1 MKRRCLLLVCTLIAF
16 ALVSSVFVLGQGTD
30 LGTIRGT
37 VTDSSGAL
45 IPNARVTITDQA
57 TGTPRLTTTNSHG
70 EYQIFGLP
78 SGVYKVTISMQGM
91 ATQDITGVTLTG
103 SDVVSAN
110 AVLKVSTAKEEVIVT
125 AEAPIINTADQTI
138 TATISNR
145 EVIDLP
151 RDSRD
156 VYSFLY
162 LNPNITQGT
171 DDGTYKFLGFQSY
184 GANFTLDG
192 QRATNTVFGEPTTS
206 QPSLEAVAEVNVL
219 SNNFSAEYAGISNI
233 RVTTKRGTS
242 EFHGSVFYNNKNSA
256 LAAWQ
261 IQDKEGLADFVP
273 NDFQSKYP
281 TPYFNYNDVGGS
293 FGGPIPKLKRTWFFT
308 SYERNYSRS
317 PVGVSNNKL
326 PHPTLWGGDFSLLI
340 DPEVV
345 APDPQPLLPDV
356 PAGITLT
363 ANEIANNTWGGLGQ
377 QFVSI
382 PSRLVDSNV
391 QQLIAQYFPKISP
404 SVQIN
409 TSNGRILQRFQTL
422 LPGGYTRDLG
432 TFRVD
437 HDFSDKDRVYVV
449 YEAQAR
455 VGTGSSVVSPFTG
468 LGLTQTDTRDNTVS
482 VSYVRTIHNNLI
494 NEARGGFNRENRV
507 THSNTTLEGFLSGIG
522 FDSSAIAAYGAVV
535 GEDQLK
541 THGHPQISYG
551 STYQGFTS
559 GGRNT
564 QRELSQ
570 YPTTFGDTL
579 TWVINNH
586 SLKMGADFVRNVG
599 WDGFASGRGNPRGTM
614 TYTNPTACA
623 GTCNDATTDP
633 FAEFILGLPPTTTT
647 YIAQPRPPMDVHN
660 WEQGYFFQDDWK
672 ATSKLTL
679 NLGLRYELVSPY
691 VDKNDIM
698 LNFDPTF
705 NNNTGRFVVGSD
717 KTAQYLDS
725 RFTSGVLLPLVT
737 ASQSGLGI
745 GRGLVRTDKNN
756 FAPRVGVAWR
766 LGEKSVVRGGYGIN
780 FPTSAAQ
787 GIRDP
792 LSTNAFNQALQK
804 RNLGTPMQ
812 PWPTPLSGG
821 DYDSSSLNGL
831 PSVNAVPVTLHQPL
845 IQQYNAT
852 FERQVGFQTAVR
864 FSYLGTT
871 SHGLIAG
878 KDLNELRPNDTG
890 WDTTQDTTGSGYG
903 DGVTAC
909 NVDDGDCLPS
919 LADLARLPYPKL
931 GDYLMS
937 FGNFGHSQ
945 SNAFQTQVEHRYRQG
960 LMFNASYTYLDQKSS
975 GLDSGNSS
983 LGGVAYDPFNPERD
997 YGTDSWAP
1005 HHRFVFYGIYDLPVG
1020 RGRQF
1025 GSSFSKLAD
1034 AVIGGWQTSFQM
1046 FAKTGTSFTPFWTCD
1061 NCGNGS
1067 TLPGNIAVTSVTA
1080 VGDFSD
1086 FITYRP
1092 LVTGNYNHQVG
1103 DQLFDPSAFAAP
1115 TMGSD
1120 VFTNSQV
1127 AKRNIL
1133 LGPGAWGVNLGL
1145 HKEFHLGERVVA
1157 SLGADFNNLFNHP
1170 LRAPNADFAGGG
1182 GTFAY
1187 LGGFNIG
1194 INPSTFA
1201 PELKMNADRT
1211 GPADDRFNP
1220 NPDFGRAFE
1229 TFPQEGVDSRRTV
1242 RLRLRITF

>member
-559 GGRNT
+559 GEET
-564 QRELSQ
+564 
-570 YPTTFGDTL
+570 
-579 TWVINNH
+579 H
-586 SLKMGADFVRNVG
+586 NV
-599 WDGFASGRGNPRGTM
+599 S
-614 TYTNPTACA
+614 
-623 GTCNDATTDP
+623 
-633 FAEFILGLPPTTTT
+633 
-647 YIAQPRPPMDVHN
+647 
-660 WEQGYFFQDDWK
+660 
-672 ATSKLTL
+672 
-679 NLGLRYELVSPY
+679 
-691 VDKNDIM
+691 
-698 LNFDPTF
+698 
-705 NNNTGRFVVGSD
+705 
-717 KTAQYLDS
+717 
-725 RFTSGVLLPLVT
+725 
-737 ASQSGLGI
+737 
-745 GRGLVRTDKNN
+745 
-756 FAPRVGVAWR
+756 
-766 LGEKSVVRGGYGIN
+766 
-780 FPTSAAQ
+780 
-787 GIRDP
+787 
-792 LSTNAFNQALQK
+792 
-804 RNLGTPMQ
+804 
-812 PWPTPLSGG
+812 
-821 DYDSSSLNGL
+821 
-831 PSVNAVPVTLHQPL
+831 
-845 IQQYNAT
+845 
-852 FERQVGFQTAVR
+852 
-864 FSYLGTT
+864 
-871 SHGLIAG
+871 
-878 KDLNELRPNDTG
+878 
-890 WDTTQDTTGSGYG
+890 
-903 DGVTAC
+903 
-909 NVDDGDCLPS
+909 
-919 LADLARLPYPKL
+919 
-931 GDYLMS
+931 
-937 FGNFGHSQ
+937 
-945 SNAFQTQVEHRYRQG
+945 
-960 LMFNASYTYLDQKSS
+960 
-975 GLDSGNSS
+975 
-983 LGGVAYDPFNPERD
+983 
-997 YGTDSWAP
+997 
-1005 HHRFVFYGIYDLPVG
+1005 
-1020 RGRQF
+1020 
-1025 GSSFSKLAD
+1025 
-1034 AVIGGWQTSFQM
+1034 
-1046 FAKTGTSFTPFWTCD
+1046 
-1061 NCGNGS
+1061 
-1067 TLPGNIAVTSVTA
+1067 
-1080 VGDFSD
+1080 
-1086 FITYRP
+1086 
-1092 LVTGNYNHQVG
+1092 
-1103 DQLFDPSAFAAP
+1103 
-1115 TMGSD
+1115 
-1120 VFTNSQV
+1120 
-1127 AKRNIL
+1127 
-1133 LGPGAWGVNLGL
+1133 
-1145 HKEFHLGERVVA
+1145 
-1157 SLGADFNNLFNHP
+1157 
-1170 LRAPNADFAGGG
+1170 
-1182 GTFAY
+1182 
-1187 LGGFNIG
+1187 
-1194 INPSTFA
+1194 
-1201 PELKMNADRT
+1201 
-1211 GPADDRFNP
+1211 
-1220 NPDFGRAFE
+1220 
-1229 TFPQEGVDSRRTV
+1229 
-1242 RLRLRITF
+1242 